1 MAVLIALTN
10 VLHPAAKLPSNSF
23 TPASRGGANAPWT
36 TLLGAFFVLVSCTG
50 CTPPEVP
57 LAAGGTVEIDCA
69 PYDETVTATGKKVFD
84 GDTVAL
90 TDGRRVRLLGINA
103 PELGHN
109 GAPDQ
114 PYAQAARNALQTFL
128 DDGHLDD
135 GQPVALLYDRERRDR
150 YGRELA
156 HLYRHDGANAETHL
170 LRQGLAYHIAI
181 LPNTTLADCL
191 ASVAEVARGQQRGL
205 WRDSR
210 ATPARDVKEG
220 GYQRVTG
227 RIAEIKFAKTWWVEL
242 EGGVTGVINPAAQAS
257 FSRLDVEAWRG
268 QTVEIS
274 GWVYSGKNPRYAPW
288 RMSLSTPHAVRVSP

>member
-10 VLHPAAKLPSNSF
+10 VLRPAAKLLPNKRF
-23 TPASRGGANAPWT
+23 TPAARGGANAPWT
-36 TLLGAFFVLVSCTG
+36 TVLGAFFVLVICTA

-57 LAAGGTVEIDCA
+57 PAAGSATEIDCA
-69 PYDETVTATGKKVFD
+69 PYGETVAATVKKVFD

-90 TDGRRVRLLGINA
+90 ADGRRVRLLGINA

-109 GAPDQ
+109 DAPDQ
-114 PYAQAARNALQTFL
+114 PYAQAARKALQTFL
-128 DDGHLDD
+128 ND

-156 HLYRHDGANAETHL
+156 HLYRHDGANAETRL

-191 ASVAEVARGQQRGL
+191 ANVAEVARGQQRGL

-210 ATPARDVKEG
+210 ATSAGDVKEG

-257 FSRLDVEAWRG
+257 FSRSEVEAWRG

-274 GWVYSGKNPRYAPW
+274 GWVYAGKNPRYARW
-288 RMSLSTPHAVRVSP
+288 RMNLSTPHAVRLSP

>member
-10 VLHPAAKLPSNSF
+10 VLHPAAKLPNNRYRY
-23 TPASRGGANAPWT
+23 ASQGGANAPWT
-36 TLLGAFFVLVSCTG
+36 TVLGAFFVLVICTG

-57 LAAGGTVEIDCA
+57 LAAGGTAEIDCA
-69 PYDETVTATGKKVFD
+69 PYGETVTATVKKVFD

-90 TDGRRVRLLGINA
+90 TDGRRVRLLGVNA

-114 PYAQAARNALQTFL
+114 PYARAARNALQTFL

-170 LRQGLAYHIAI
+170 LRQGLAYHIVI
-181 LPNTTLADCL
+181 LPNTMLADCL
-191 ASVAEVARGQQRGL
+191 AAVAEGARREQRGL
-205 WRDSR
+205 WLDSR
-210 ATPARDVKEG
+210 ATPAGDVKEG

-227 RIAEIKFAKTWWVEL
+227 RIAAIKFAKTWWVEL
-242 EGGVTGVINPAAQAS
+242 EGGVTGVINPAAQTS
-257 FSRLDVEAWRG
+257 FSRSEVEAWRG

-274 GWVYSGKNPRYAPW
+274 GWVYASNNPHHARW
-288 RMSLSTPHAVRVSP
+288 RMNLPTPHAARASP

>member
-1 MAVLIALTN
+1 MVVLIALTN
-10 VLHPAAKLPSNSF
+10 VLRPAAKLPNNRF
-23 TPASRGGANAPWT
+23 TSASRGGANAPWT
-36 TLLGAFFVLVSCTG
+36 TVLGAFFVLFAGG

-57 LAAGGTVEIDCA
+57 LAAANATDTECA
-69 PYDETVTATGKKVFD
+69 PYGKTVPAAVKKVFD

-90 TDGRRVRLLGINA
+90 ADGRRVRLLGINA

-114 PYAQAARNALQTFL
+114 PYAQAARKALQTFL
-128 DDGHLDD
+128 ND

-181 LPNTTLADCL
+181 LPNITLADCL
-191 ASVAEVARGQQRGL
+191 ATVAEVARGQQRGL

-210 ATPARDVKEG
+210 AIPAKDVKEG

-242 EGGVTGVINPAAQAS
+242 DGGVTGVINPAAQAS
-257 FSRLDVEAWRG
+257 FSRSDVEGWRG

-274 GWVYSGKNPRYAPW
+274 GWVYAGKNPRYARW
-288 RMSLSTPHAVRVSP
+288 RMSLPTPHAVRVSP